1 MMMDKTVFVGRSA
14 SAGSQNL
21 TARTSAATSPPSLST
36 SSSSVYSSSGRRAD
50 WLAKYQMEV
59 PEGVSN
65 VVSEYLPLPPGYQ
78 PSKQDVVCGRGR
90 GYYNCAGNVRFRNL
104 VKSHVELYASQTTK
118 LEKTAVLEEIVKQVK
133 QQSGQSRF
141 VKQIMPGGEWCE
153 LGDVATREKVGN
165 AMREA
170 LSARNARKVTGLR
183 NLFRSNSDDM
193 MGGGGAGA
201 AAGGGAGGGGSSA
214 LSSSLRNVK
223 NALVGGNNNNNNIS
237 NRRGGGDI
245 QQHRSFRRA
254 RQEQQHQQPLRQS
267 MPQPQPVASQQ
278 QQQHGQHLFLLRQQ
292 QEQQRSMED
301 VEMTDIAQP
310 LPNLSSSLGF
320 PCASSSSSSSSS
332 CEVFGKHIAREVESQ
347 YKDHS
352 LAMSGMSNN
361 SSSWMMELS
370 TDSNSSFMPAAAS
383 TAIAHTTTSSST
395 TTTTK

>member
-1 MMMDKTVFVGRSA
+1 MMMDKTVFVGRST
-14 SAGSQNL
+14 SAGSQNS
-21 TARTSAATSPPSLST
+21 TARTSTSTSPPSLST

-201 AAGGGAGGGGSSA
+201 AAGGGGSSA

-223 NALVGGNNNNNNIS
+223 NALVGGNNNNNNNIS